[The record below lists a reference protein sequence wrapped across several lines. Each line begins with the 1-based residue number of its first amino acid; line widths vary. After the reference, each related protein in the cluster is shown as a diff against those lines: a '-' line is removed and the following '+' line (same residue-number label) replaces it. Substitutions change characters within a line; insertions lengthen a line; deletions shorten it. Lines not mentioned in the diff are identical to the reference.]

1 MGAIP
6 VPSAMK
12 TASASGARW
21 RTDVRQGP
29 VKRTCAPTGSVNRYG
44 EARPPGTR
52 FRQISRSSS
61 SGLEASEYGR
71 MSVSPP
77 TGRRH
82 EMNCPGRNAIR
93 GPRRKSE
100 RVSGACS
107 TMRAICASYSTAMLG
122 HDLVD
127 GVARDDDH
135 DLGAGLPAHRP
146 AAEARAGRAPRGLV
160 ELVPVAV
167 VRGGV
172 RLA

>member
-6 VPSAMK
+6 GHAAMK
-12 TASASGARW
+12 TDYDSGARS
-21 RTDVRQGP
+21 RTNVPQGP

-100 RVSGACS
+100 RVSGACW
-107 TMRAICASYSTAMLG
+107 TMRATRAACSTAMLR

-127 GVARDDDH
+127 GVAGDDDH
-135 DLGAGLPAHRP
+135 DLGVGILHHRL
-146 AAEARAGRAPRGLV
+146 AAEA
-160 ELVPVAV
+160 
-167 VRGGV
+167 GGG
-172 RLA
+172 